1 MKTLAVCLLAALL
14 TSSNKTPT
22 DYEKNWPQWRGPH
35 ATGVATHANPPL
47 EWSETKNLRW
57 KIAVPGNGLSSPIVW
72 GDRVFITTAIATEHS
87 AAPETPSAGEGRR
100 RGIAPAGKLKFVLLA
115 IARRDGKILWERT
128 ALETTPH
135 EGTHND
141 GSWASNS
148 AITDGEHVIAH
159 FGSRG
164 IFCYDMHGKLVW
176 QKDLGDMTTR
186 NGFGEGSSPALH
198 GNTLVINWDHEGES
212 FIVALDKRNGKELWR
227 ATRDEVTS
235 WSTPLIVTPAAG
247 VVQGIVSATN
257 RVRAYDLTNGAVL
270 WETGGMTVNAI
281 PSPVA
286 AEGMV
291 YVTSGF
297 RGSALRAIR
306 FAEAKGD
313 ITGSPA
319 VVWKYDQDTPYVPS
333 PVLYGDKI
341 YFLKVNSGILSCLNT
356 KTGEV
361 HYGPQRLEEIANI
374 YASPV
379 AAAERVY
386 LTSRDGM
393 TLVLKHGAAFAVL
406 ARNKLEDDIDASPAL
421 VDREI
426 YLRGRKFLYCIAE
439 K

>member
-1 MKTLAVCLLAALL
+1 MKTLAFIALVAL
-14 TSSNKTPT
+14 SFSSNNTPT
-22 DYEKNWPQWRGPH
+22 DYAKNWPQWRGPH
-35 ATGVATHANPPL
+35 ANGVAAHANPPL
-47 EWSETKNLRW
+47 EWSESKNIRW
-57 KIAVPGNGLSSPIVW
+57 KIEVPGKGLSSPIVW
-72 GDRVFITTAIATEHS
+72 GDRIFITTAIAIEPNS
-87 AAPETPSAGEGRR
+87 AAAPADEGRR
-100 RGIAPAGKLKFVLLA
+100 RGIAPTGKYKFVLLA
-115 IARRDGKILWERT
+115 LARRDGKILWERT
-128 ALETTPH
+128 ALEALPH

-164 IFCYDMHGKLVW
+164 IFCYDLQGKPVW

-212 FIVALDKRNGKELWR
+212 FIVALDKRTGKELWR
-227 ATRDEVTS
+227 AIRDEITS
-235 WSTPLIVTPAAG
+235 WSTPLIVTHAG
-247 VVQGIVSATN
+247 KAQVIVSATN
-257 RVRAYDLTNGAVL
+257 RVRSYDLTNGALL
-270 WETGGMTVNAI
+270 WESGGMTVNAI
-281 PSPVA
+281 PSPVTT
-286 AEGMV
+286 EGMV

-306 FAEAKGD
+306 LAEAKGD
-313 ITGSPA
+313 LANSNA

-333 PVLYGDKI
+333 PLLYEDKI
-341 YFLKVNSGILSCLNT
+341 YFLKVNSGILSCLNA

-379 AAAERVY
+379 GAAQRVY
-386 LTSRDGM
+386 LTGRDGM
-393 TLVLKHGAAFAVL
+393 TLVLKHGAAFEVL
-406 ARNKLEDDIDASPAL
+406 ARNKLDDDIDASPAL
-421 VDREI
+421 VEREI

-439 K
+439 Q

>member
-1 MKTLAVCLLAALL
+1 MKTLACISFVVLLL
-14 TSSNKTPT
+14 SSNNTPT
-22 DYEKNWPQWRGPH
+22 EYAKNWPQWRGPQ
-35 ATGVATHANPPL
+35 ANGVAPHANPPL
-47 EWSETKNLRW
+47 EWSETKNIRW
-57 KIAVPGNGLSSPIVW
+57 KIEVPGKGLSSPIVW
-72 GDRVFITTAIATEHS
+72 GDRIFITTAIATEQSAES
-87 AAPETPSAGEGRR
+87 AASEGRR
-100 RGIAPAGKLKFVLLA
+100 RGIAPTSKHKFVLLA
-115 IARRDGKILWERT
+115 LARRDGKILWERT
-128 ALETTPH
+128 AIESVPH

-164 IFCYDMHGKLVW
+164 IFCYDLQGKLIW

-212 FIVALDKRNGKELWR
+212 FIVGLDKSSGKELWR
-227 ATRDEVTS
+227 ATRDEITS
-235 WSTPLIVTPAAG
+235 WSTPLIVTQEGKAQ
-247 VVQGIVSATN
+247 VIVSATN
-257 RVRAYDLTNGAVL
+257 RVRSYDLANGALL
-270 WETGGMTVNAI
+270 WEIGGMTVNAI
-281 PSPVA
+281 PSPVTNA
-286 AEGMV
+286 GIV

-306 FAEAKGD
+306 LAEAKGD
-313 ITGSPA
+313 ITDSPA

-333 PVLYGDKI
+333 PLLYGDKI
-341 YFLKVNSGILSCLNT
+341 YFLKVNSGILSCLNA

-379 AAAERVY
+379 AAAGRVY
-386 LTSRDGM
+386 LTGRDGM
-393 TLVLKHGAAFAVL
+393 TLVLKHGATFEVL
-406 ARNKLEDDIDASPAL
+406 GRNKLEDDIDASPAL
-421 VDREI
+421 VENEI

-439 K
+439 E

>member
-1 MKTLAVCLLAALL
+1 MKTFAVCLLAAWL

-47 EWSETKNLRW
+47 EWSETKNIRW
-57 KIAVPGNGLSSPIVW
+57 KIEVPGHGLSSPIVW
-72 GDRVFITTAIATEHS
+72 GDRVFITTAIATEPS
-87 AAPETPSAGEGRR
+87 AAPESPSAGEGRR
-100 RGIAPAGKLKFVLLA
+100 RGIAPTGKLKFVLLA
-115 IARRDGKILWERT
+115 ISRRDGKTLWERT

-141 GSWASNS
+141 GSWAANS

-164 IFCYDMHGKLVW
+164 IYCYDLQGKLVW

-227 ATRDEVTS
+227 ATRDQITS
-235 WSTPLIVTPAAG
+235 WSTPLIVTSPAGAG
-247 VVQGIVSATN
+247 QVIVSATN

-270 WETGGMTVNAI
+270 WEIGGMTVNAI
-281 PSPVA
+281 PSPVTT
-286 AEGMV
+286 EGMV
-291 YVTSGF
+291 YVMSGF

-306 FAEAKGD
+306 LAEAKGD
-313 ITGSPA
+313 ITDSPA

-333 PVLYGDKI
+333 PVLYGDKL

-393 TLVLKHGAAFAVL
+393 TLVLKHGAAFEVL
-406 ARNKLEDDIDASPAL
+406 ARNKLEDGIDASPAL
-421 VDREI
+421 VEREI